1 MSISSTHTKT
11 ELGLLGQMADSRSVA
26 ENVQD
31 KTGTYSAKK
40 QRSYPKQ
47 LDSPEVLGNQPQ
59 EVHIS
64 QRWDNFIIKKNE
76 SCNATEDIK
85 CLNL

>member
-1 MSISSTHTKT
+1 
-11 ELGLLGQMADSRSVA
+11 MADSRSVV

-31 KTGTYSAKK
+31 ETGTYSAKK
-40 QRSYPKQ
+40 QGSYPKQ

-76 SCNATEDIK
+76 SCSATEDIK
-85 CLNL
+85 CLNLRLHTDMSREK